1 MAVGSINLEGRK
13 KKQANHSSST
23 WLPKPVASV
32 ILFVYLFYLSS
43 FRIANILSTY
53 LSTTQATDLYSQA
66 DAVEVAGRK
75 KREEIFAKFEQV
87 CETVRP

>member
-1 MAVGSINLEGRK
+1 M
-13 KKQANHSSST
+13 
-23 WLPKPVASV
+23 
-32 ILFVYLFYLSS
+32 LS
-43 FRIANILSTY
+43 AY